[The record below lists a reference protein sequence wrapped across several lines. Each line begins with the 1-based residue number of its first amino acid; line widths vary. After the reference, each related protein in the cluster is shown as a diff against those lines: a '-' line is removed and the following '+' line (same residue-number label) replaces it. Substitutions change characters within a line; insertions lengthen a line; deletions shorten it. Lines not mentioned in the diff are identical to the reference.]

1 MRRAAA
7 VRARQRKLREEN
19 ANQEAESVTTT
30 EDSTPKAATNTK
42 GGRNR
47 KAGVSK
53 QKETDTESESQ
64 SVEHKEGQSADGDSS
79 EEQYEVEKI
88 VDMKVIRG
96 VRKYRIRWKGYDS
109 GSDTWEIADNLN
121 CPNAV
126 KEYLD
131 QNSRSEEISVTNGR
145 KRASKVDVVSEEAVT
160 NNTQNTENDTS
171 AKDEEENMVCT
182 PIPPAKKRKSSKVAK
197 VPKNDDETAD
207 DENEEE
213 ESEEKAVEEPTVK
226 EENVKTGRTKAKGK
240 KEGTVSSEETEN
252 GVNPDETSYEVE
264 KIMEVHHKRNGKKE
278 YLIHWRGY
286 PHSQDTWE
294 PEENLDCEE
303 LIREFEERVKKA
315 KNLNVREL
323 RTDPAHTNRYAE
335 EQSAKRQSKRGK
347 GKKRTTYYDTE

>member
-19 ANQEAESVTTT
+19 TNQEAESVTTT

-64 SVEHKEGQSADGDSS
+64 SVEHKEGQSADGDSA
-79 EEQYEVEKI
+79 EEQYE
-88 VDMKVIRG
+88 
-96 VRKYRIRWKGYDS
+96 
-109 GSDTWEIADNLN
+109 
-121 CPNAV
+121 
-126 KEYLD
+126 
-131 QNSRSEEISVTNGR
+131 
-145 KRASKVDVVSEEAVT
+145 
-160 NNTQNTENDTS
+160 
-171 AKDEEENMVCT
+171 
-182 PIPPAKKRKSSKVAK
+182 PPAKKRKSSKVAK
-197 VPKNDDETAD
+197 VPKNDDETAN

-303 LIREFEERVKKA
+303 LIREFEERVNKA